1 MVKENWKKN
10 TLKRKS
16 LISFVKYVGDVD
28 SEDMMTL
35 PEGTL
40 NRNLGLDLI
49 VVVTKTD
56 YMADLERDYDYKEEH
71 FDFIQ
76 QVLNSKFE

>member
-1 MVKENWKKN
+1 MGWCRVPLVYFTN
-10 TLKRKS
+10 TQFFFYFRE
-16 LISFVKYVGDVD
+16 IGDVD